1 MSKQIYLD
9 NAATTQMSDAVKQAM
24 EPYLQE
30 NYGNASTAYSIGED
44 ARRELEKS
52 REVIAATLHAKTSE
66 IYFTSGGSESDNW
79 AVKNIAAACKKKGR
93 HIITTNIEHHAILNS
108 CEYLEKLGYDVTY
121 LEVDGDGLISPEQ
134 VMDAIR
140 PDTTLIS
147 VMFANNEVGT
157 IEPIYQIGKIAREKQ
172 ILFHTDAVQ
181 AYAQIPLSVNYYP
194 VDLLSASAHKFHGP
208 KGVGFL
214 YIRDGIDI
222 PSFIHG
228 GSQERGKR
236 AGTENVA
243 GIVGMAKAAEIAY
256 GNMRKRVQKEIMLRN
271 YLIERVMHEIPDA
284 KLNGHR
290 SVRLPGNVN
299 FSFKGLEGA
308 SLLILLDEDGICAS
322 GGSACNTGE
331 ERISY
336 DAFSCLPA
344 TEGRDGR
351 LDPQSGGGAAS
362 GRRGAGAYAVHL
374 LPVEHSLYD
383 APQGGRVGAG
393 ALLPVHVLSD
403 PASGERLHGVC
414 GEGAEPGTR
423 GLRSGDGGLC
433 LRLRVQAGRHGI
445 GSFTTD

>member
-243 GIVGMAKAAEIAY
+243 GIVGMAKAAEIAC

-290 SVRLPGNVN
+290 SIRLPGNVN

-308 SLLILLDEDGICAS
+308 SLLI
-322 GGSACNTGE
+322 
-331 ERISY
+331 
-336 DAFSCLPA
+336 
-344 TEGRDGR
+344 
-351 LDPQSGGGAAS
+351 
-362 GRRGAGAYAVHL
+362 
-374 LPVEHSLYD
+374 
-383 APQGGRVGAG
+383 
-393 ALLPVHVLSD
+393 
-403 PASGERLHGVC
+403 
-414 GEGAEPGTR
+414 
-423 GLRSGDGGLC
+423 
-433 LRLRVQAGRHGI
+433 
-445 GSFTTD
+445 